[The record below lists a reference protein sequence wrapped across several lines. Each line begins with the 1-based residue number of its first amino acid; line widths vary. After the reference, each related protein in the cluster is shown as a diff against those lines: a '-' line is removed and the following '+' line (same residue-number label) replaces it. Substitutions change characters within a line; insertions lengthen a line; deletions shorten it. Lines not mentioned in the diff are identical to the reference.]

1 MKITGELLKSE
12 RIKKDLSIQDV
23 AYALKLSSRI
33 IQAIENGETE
43 ELPAK
48 TFVRGFVKS
57 YADYL
62 KIDSDA
68 VLKQFQ
74 EEMGSTHPVPKTIAA
89 PIGQPNEPTTTGP
102 KSSKVAFR
110 QNVESISGTK
120 MEGGLTR
127 KNIVYFAVVTSLVI
141 VIAVI
146 NKVANHYQNEIPQV
160 TDASAEGVPVNTE
173 AMVASSPSVVATETV
188 PNDIAGALS
197 TSSTMTG
204 AAEMSSAA
212 SATSSLASSKPAVM
226 STAAIQAASAA
237 AAAAPVNNQP
247 QNTAA
252 AEKSKGQAV
261 EVLIEAKKDA
271 YIDYAKGNTS
281 EFKRLTLKANTYQIL
296 KSQAGLHLRAADG
309 SAVSIT
315 VNGVS
320 KGQMSNSN
328 KFVEMTF

>member
-23 AYALKLSSRI
+23 AYALKLSVRI
-33 IQAIENGETE
+33 ITAIENGDTDD
-43 ELPAK
+43 LPAK

-74 EEMGSTHPVPKTIAA
+74 EEMGSTHPVPKTIAVA
-89 PIGQPNEPTTTGP
+89 PGVAPVTETPTQT
-102 KSSKVAFR
+102 SSKVAFR
-110 QNVESISGTK
+110 QSVESINGSK
-120 MEGGLTR
+120 MEGGLSR
-127 KNIVYFAVVTSLVI
+127 KNIIYFAVVTSLVI
-141 VIAVI
+141 VIAII

-160 TDASAEGVPVNTE
+160 ADASAEGVPVNTE
-173 AMVASSPSVVATETV
+173 AVVASSPAVVAAETV
-188 PNDIAGALS
+188 PTNDIVNALS
-197 TSSTMTG
+197 TSSTLAGGVEIASTASTATT
-204 AAEMSSAA
+204 AA
-212 SATSSLASSKPAVM
+212 KPA
-226 STAAIQAASAA
+226 TSAA
-237 AAAAPVNNQP
+237 ATVAPASTGP
-247 QNTAA
+247 ENTMA

-261 EVLIEAKKDA
+261 EVLIEAKKDS

-281 EFKRLTLKANTYQIL
+281 DFKRLTLKANTYQIL

-320 KGQMSNSN
+320 KGPMAPAN

>member
-33 IQAIENGETE
+33 IQAIENGDTD

-62 KIDSDA
+62 KIDSEA

-74 EEMGSTHPVPKTIAA
+74 EEMGSTHPVPKTIATPVGVHTESA
-89 PIGQPNEPTTTGP
+89 STSQ
-102 KSSKVAFR
+102 SSKQAFR
-110 QNVESISGTK
+110 QNVESITGNK
-120 MEGGLTR
+120 MEGGLTQ
-127 KNIVYFAVVTSLVI
+127 KNVIYFAVVTSLVI
-141 VIAVI
+141 VIAII

-160 TDASAEGVPVNTE
+160 SDASTEGVPVNTE
-173 AMVASSPSVVATETV
+173 AMVASSPAVVAAETV
-188 PNDIAGALS
+188 PGDIAGALS
-197 TSSTMTG
+197 TSSTLTG
-204 AAEMSSAA
+204 GIEIASTA
-212 SATSSLASSKPAVM
+212 SATPAV
-226 STAAIQAASAA
+226 SAKAAAAASAA
-237 AAAAPVNNQP
+237 VAAAPANNQP
-247 QNTAA
+247 QNTVA

>member
-33 IQAIENGETE
+33 IQAIENGETD

-74 EEMGSTHPVPKTIAA
+74 EEMGSTHPVPKTIASPVGHPA
-89 PIGQPNEPTTTGP
+89 EVSSATQ

-110 QNVESISGTK
+110 QNVESISGNK
-120 MEGGLTR
+120 LEGGLTR
-127 KNIVYFAVVTSLVI
+127 RNVIYFAVVTSLVI
-141 VIAVI
+141 VIAII

-160 TDASAEGVPVNTE
+160 TDASADGVPVNTE
-173 AMVASSPSVVATETV
+173 AIVASSPSVVSAESV
-188 PNDIAGALS
+188 PNDIASALS
-197 TSSTMTG
+197 SSSTITG
-204 AAEMSSAA
+204 GVDIA
-212 SATSSLASSKPAVM
+212 
-226 STAAIQAASAA
+226 STATAASAA
-237 AAAAPVNNQP
+237 IAAAPVNNQP
-247 QNTAA
+247 QNTVAT
-252 AEKSKGQAV
+252 EKSKGQAV
-261 EVLIEAKKDA
+261 EVLIQAKKDA

-281 EFKRLTLKANTYQIL
+281 DFKRLTLKANTYQIL

>member
-12 RIKKDLSIQDV
+12 RIKKDLSIQDI

-62 KIDSDA
+62 KIDSDS

-74 EEMGSTHPVPKTIAA
+74 EEMGTTHPVPKTVVNPMGTHAETNSVS
-89 PIGQPNEPTTTGP
+89 QT
-102 KSSKVAFR
+102 SKQAFR
-110 QNVESISGTK
+110 QNVESITGNK
-120 MEGGLTR
+120 IEGGLTQ
-127 KNIVYFAVVTSLVI
+127 KNVIYFAIVTSLVI
-141 VIAVI
+141 IIAII
-146 NKVANHYQNEIPQV
+146 NKVATHYQNEIPQV
-160 TDASAEGVPVNTE
+160 SDVTNEGVPINTE
-173 AMVASSPSVVATETV
+173 AVVASSPSVVAAETV
-188 PNDIAGALS
+188 PADISEAIS
-197 TSSTMTG
+197 TSGTLVNN
-204 AAEMSSAA
+204 AESV
-212 SATSSLASSKPAVM
+212 SATTSASV
-226 STAAIQAASAA
+226 AI
-237 AAAAPVNNQP
+237 NNQP
-247 QNTAA
+247 QKTAA